1 MGRIIKADMED
12 TLISLELDIKE
23 IQKRWQTTI
32 SGLMLVGITTIKTV
46 NSLRKVYG
54 HLDLKIPSPPKHNQ
68 ELLEA
73 KGCLGH
79 HHQDQHPSHA
89 SQQPKIKIYIPG
101 TIVTPAVVT

>member
-1 MGRIIKADMED
+1 
-12 TLISLELDIKE
+12 
-23 IQKRWQTTI
+23 
-32 SGLMLVGITTIKTV
+32 MLVGTTTIKTV

-101 TIVTPAVVT
+101 TTATPVVVT